1 MFFPRKDFLF
11 VLNMM
16 FVPYPTVVLI
26 LNLEA
31 SEHMLKW
38 WERDPQNQVQK
49 LGGRKEGALF
59 PQACQMQT
67 STVQNFDPHSAFFN
81 IFIFCYKILTGN
93 GTGQPVLSVVAGG
106 F

>member
-1 MFFPRKDFLF
+1 
-11 VLNMM
+11 
-16 FVPYPTVVLI
+16 
-26 LNLEA
+26 
-31 SEHMLKW
+31 
-38 WERDPQNQVQK
+38 
-49 LGGRKEGALF
+49 
-59 PQACQMQT
+59 MQT